1 MSGSL
6 ITPAIA
12 AELHRGLSASSGTTA
27 SVVAPF
33 TGTVLH
39 ELPLSTVGDVADAA
53 ERARLAQLA
62 WQRAGFAHRRAV
74 LLRAHDVLLERRELL
89 LDAVQSETGK
99 TRGQAFEEVFQSVNA
114 TRYYA
119 VKARK
124 MLRTRRRRAGI
135 PLVIQTRV
143 GYRPKGVVGVI
154 TPWNFPLSLSIMD
167 VIPALAAGNT
177 VVQKA
182 DHQGALTILASRR
195 AFIDAGVPEE
205 AWAVV
210 TGDGGE
216 IGGAVNDASDYV
228 CFTGSTATG
237 RLVAERAAG
246 ALRGASLELGG
257 KNPMIVL
264 DDVDP
269 RKAARSAVY
278 SSFAALGQLCV
289 SIERI
294 YVQRRVADAFTR
306 EFVAATESLVQ
317 GSAFDHTT
325 DIGALTLPSQLQ
337 NVTDHIK
344 DAVDKGATLL
354 TGGKAR
360 PERGPLFFQPTVLTG
375 VTDDMACARGETF
388 GPLVAITVVDTEEE
402 AILAANDSEYGLN
415 ASVFSGSRRRARRV
429 ASALDAGSVN
439 INEGYRATFSSIDAP
454 MGGMKKSGLGR
465 RNGVEG
471 LMRFVESRTV
481 AEATGLVQLPRVGK
495 EFATLTGVMIALL
508 FALKLLR
515 RG

>member
-1 MSGSL
+1 
-6 ITPAIA
+6 
-12 AELHRGLSASSGTTA
+12 
-27 SVVAPF
+27 
-33 TGTVLH
+33 
-39 ELPLSTVGDVADAA
+39 
-53 ERARLAQLA
+53 
-62 WQRAGFAHRRAV
+62 
-74 LLRAHDVLLERRELL
+74 
-89 LDAVQSETGK
+89 
-99 TRGQAFEEVFQSVNA
+99 
-114 TRYYA
+114 
-119 VKARK
+119 
-124 MLRTRRRRAGI
+124 
-135 PLVIQTRV
+135 
-143 GYRPKGVVGVI
+143 
-154 TPWNFPLSLSIMD
+154 MD
-167 VIPALAAGNT
+167 VIPALAAGNS

-205 AWAVV
+205 VWAVV
-210 TGDGGE
+210 TGEGGE
-216 IGGAVNDASDYV
+216 IGTAVNDVSDYV

-237 RLVAERAAG
+237 REVAERAAS

-269 RKAARSAVY
+269 RKAARSAAY

-294 YVQRRVADAFTR
+294 YVMRRVADSFTR
-306 EFVAATESLVQ
+306 EFVTATESLVQ
-317 GSAFDHTT
+317 GSAFDHST

-337 NVTDHIK
+337 NVTAHIE
-344 DAVDKGATLL
+344 DAVSKGATVL
-354 TGGKAR
+354 TGGEVR
-360 PERGPLFFQPTVLTG
+360 PELGPLFFQPTVLTG
-375 VTDDMACARGETF
+375 VTDDMECARGETF
-388 GPLVAITVVDTEEE
+388 GPLVAITVVDTEDE
-402 AILAANDSEYGLN
+402 AIRAANDSEYGLN
-415 ASVFSGSRRRARRV
+415 ASVFSRSRRRARRV
-429 ASALDAGSVN
+429 ASALAAGSVN

>member
-1 MSGSL
+1 
-6 ITPAIA
+6 
-12 AELHRGLSASSGTTA
+12 
-27 SVVAPF
+27 
-33 TGTVLH
+33 
-39 ELPLSTVGDVADAA
+39 
-53 ERARLAQLA
+53 
-62 WQRAGFAHRRAV
+62 
-74 LLRAHDVLLERRELL
+74 
-89 LDAVQSETGK
+89 
-99 TRGQAFEEVFQSVNA
+99 
-114 TRYYA
+114 
-119 VKARK
+119 
-124 MLRTRRRRAGI
+124 
-135 PLVIQTRV
+135 
-143 GYRPKGVVGVI
+143 
-154 TPWNFPLSLSIMD
+154 
-167 VIPALAAGNT
+167 
-177 VVQKA
+177 
-182 DHQGALTILASRR
+182 
-195 AFIDAGVPEE
+195 
-205 AWAVV
+205 
-210 TGDGGE
+210 
-216 IGGAVNDASDYV
+216 
-228 CFTGSTATG
+228 
-237 RLVAERAAG
+237 
-246 ALRGASLELGG
+246 
-257 KNPMIVL
+257 
-264 DDVDP
+264 
-269 RKAARSAVY
+269 
-278 SSFAALGQLCV
+278 
-289 SIERI
+289 
-294 YVQRRVADAFTR
+294 VADAFTR